1 MSYIINK
8 TDGSVLTEVVDGT
21 IDQTTTDITLI
32 GKNSTSY
39 GELFNENFVKI
50 LENFSNSTQPNNPLQ
65 GQLWY
70 DTTEGRLKVYDGSG
84 FKVSGGTIV
93 SPTAPSSIGAGDIWI
108 DSFTQRLYFNDG
120 SANLLAGPAYTAQQG
135 ISGWSVVDVVDTN
148 NINHTTL
155 FLYCGQVL
163 LGIFSNSVN
172 DFTPLDDIPGYG
184 TIINTVE
191 TLNEETG
198 QTVIT
203 NVDSGISLPI
213 KVGFNVANIPGFKF
227 NAPASQAD
235 TLVAE
240 DGTFKDAQ
248 SFLQVDPADGYT
260 ISNGTIR
267 VLNSSPLILGTN
279 QNTEFKYDNNVFQIN
294 SNVPNQNF
302 SLQSLSTSL
311 KSSIFVNA
319 QSEYVGIY
327 TSAPTPT
334 LDVNG
339 NTRIRGNLTVEGAT
353 TTINTTNI
361 QIEDLLIEI
370 GKVDTPTDIT
380 ANGGG
385 ISLAGAT
392 TKTFAWG
399 STETAWNSSENI
411 NLVSGK
417 TYKINN
423 FAVLSQTE
431 LGNTV
436 TSAPGLNSIGT
447 LNQLQ
452 VDNLNINSDTIS
464 FINNAVAD
472 GSVVL
477 TPKGAGTVS
486 VSSKR
491 ISNLA
496 TPTDNTDA
504 TNKLYVDTKV
514 RSAPLGFSVNIG
526 GLTEAQLAGTIL
538 SKIFLP
544 EDYENDTILRVYCL
558 DNGVS
563 KEYKKNGP
571 TWIYQADI
579 V

>member
-21 IDQTTTDITLI
+21 IDQTTTDITLV

-135 ISGWSVVDVVDTN
+135 ISGWNVVDIIDTN

-155 FLYCGQVL
+155 FLYCGQIL
-163 LGIFSNSVN
+163 LGIFSNSTSE
-172 DFTPLDDIPGYG
+172 FTPLDDIPGYG
-184 TIINTVE
+184 TVIDTSGPTPVD
-191 TLNEETG
+191 TG
-198 QTVIT
+198 V
-203 NVDSGISLPI
+203 SLPI
-213 KVGFNVANIPGFKF
+213 KIGFNVANIPGFKF

-235 TLVAE
+235 ALIAE
-240 DGTFKDAQ
+240 DGTLKDAQ

-267 VLNSSPLILGTN
+267 VLNSSALILGTN

-311 KSSIFVNA
+311 KSSIYVNA

-327 TSAPTPT
+327 TSLPTST

-339 NTRIRGNLTVEGAT
+339 DARIRGNLTVEGAT
-353 TTINTTNI
+353 TTINTTNV
-361 QIEDLLIEI
+361 QIEDLLIEL

-392 TKTFAWG
+392 SKTFAWG

-452 VDNLNINSDTIS
+452 VDNINLNGDTIS
-464 FINNAVAD
+464 FINNTIAD
-472 GSVVL
+472 GDVVL

-491 ISNLA
+491 ISDVA
-496 TPTDNTDA
+496 TPSSNTDA
-504 TNKLYVDTKV
+504 TNKLYVDTTV

-526 GLTEAQLAGTIL
+526 ALTEAQLAGQIL
-538 SKIFLP
+538 VKIFMP
-544 EDYENDTILRVYCL
+544 EDYVNDTILRVYCL
-558 DNGVS
+558 DTGVS

-571 TWIYQADI
+571 SWIYQADI

>member
-21 IDQTTTDITLI
+21 IDQTTTDITLV

-39 GELFNENFVKI
+39 GELFNENFVKV

-135 ISGWSVVDVVDTN
+135 ISGWNVVDVIDTN

-163 LGIFSNSVN
+163 LGIFSNSTV

-184 TIINTVE
+184 TVIDTSGPTPID
-191 TLNEETG
+191 TG
-198 QTVIT
+198 VSRPLKI
-203 NVDSGISLPI
+203 
-213 KVGFNVANIPGFKF
+213 GFNVANVPGFKF

-240 DGTFKDAQ
+240 DGTLKDAQ
-248 SFLQVDPADGYT
+248 SFLQVDPADGY
-260 ISNGTIR
+260 IVSNGTIR
-267 VLNSSPLILGTN
+267 VLNSSALILGTN

-311 KSSIFVNA
+311 KSSIYVNA
-319 QSEYVGIY
+319 QNEYVGIY
-327 TSAPTPT
+327 TSTPTAT

-353 TTINTTNI
+353 TTINTTNV

-370 GKVDTPTDIT
+370 GKVDTPTDTT

-392 TKTFAWG
+392 SKTFAWG
-399 STETAWNSSENI
+399 SAEAAWNSSENI

-417 TYKINN
+417 TYKISN
-423 FAVLSQTE
+423 FSVLSQTQ

-452 VDNLNINSDTIS
+452 VDDININGETIS
-464 FINNAVAD
+464 FINNTIAD
-472 GSVVL
+472 GNIVL
-477 TPKGAGTVS
+477 VPKGAGTVN

-491 ISNLA
+491 ISNVA
-496 TPTDNTDA
+496 TPSTDTDA

-526 GLTEAQLAGTIL
+526 ALTEAQLAGTIL
-538 SKIFLP
+538 SKIFMP
-544 EDYENDTILRVYCL
+544 EDYEDDTILRVYCL

>member
-21 IDQTTTDITLI
+21 IDQTTTDITLV

-39 GELFNENFVKI
+39 GELFNENFVKV

-135 ISGWSVVDVVDTN
+135 ISGWNVVDVIDTN

-163 LGIFSNSVN
+163 LGIFSNSTV

-184 TIINTVE
+184 TVIDTSGPTPID
-191 TLNEETG
+191 TG
-198 QTVIT
+198 VSRPLKI
-203 NVDSGISLPI
+203 
-213 KVGFNVANIPGFKF
+213 GFNVANVPGFKF

-240 DGTFKDAQ
+240 DGTLKDAQ
-248 SFLQVDPADGYT
+248 SFLQVDPADGY
-260 ISNGTIR
+260 IVSNGTIR
-267 VLNSSPLILGTN
+267 VLNSSALILGTN

-311 KSSIFVNA
+311 KSSIYVNA
-319 QSEYVGIY
+319 QNEYVGIY
-327 TSAPTPT
+327 TSTPTAT

-353 TTINTTNI
+353 TTINTTNV

-370 GKVDTPTDIT
+370 GKVDTPTDTT

-392 TKTFAWG
+392 SKTFAWG
-399 STETAWNSSENI
+399 SAEAAWNSSENI

-417 TYKINN
+417 TYKISN
-423 FAVLSQTE
+423 FSVLSQTQ

-452 VDNLNINSDTIS
+452 VDNININGETIS
-464 FINNAVAD
+464 FINNTIAD
-472 GSVVL
+472 GNIVL
-477 TPKGAGTVS
+477 VPKGAGTVN

-491 ISNLA
+491 ISNVA
-496 TPTDNTDA
+496 TPSTDTDA

-526 GLTEAQLAGTIL
+526 ALTEAQLAGTIL
-538 SKIFLP
+538 SKIFMP
-544 EDYENDTILRVYCL
+544 EDYEDDTILRVYCL

>member
-21 IDQTTTDITLI
+21 IDQTTTDITLV

-39 GELFNENFVKI
+39 GELFNENFVKV

-135 ISGWSVVDVVDTN
+135 ISGWNVVDVIDTN

-163 LGIFSNSVN
+163 LGIFSNSTV

-184 TIINTVE
+184 TVIDTSGPTPID
-191 TLNEETG
+191 TG
-198 QTVIT
+198 VSRPLKI
-203 NVDSGISLPI
+203 
-213 KVGFNVANIPGFKF
+213 GFNVANVPGFKF

-240 DGTFKDAQ
+240 DGTLKDAQ
-248 SFLQVDPADGYT
+248 SFLQVDPADGY
-260 ISNGTIR
+260 IVSNGTIR
-267 VLNSSPLILGTN
+267 VLNSSALILGTN

-311 KSSIFVNA
+311 KSSIYVNA
-319 QSEYVGIY
+319 QNEYVGIY
-327 TSAPTPT
+327 TSTPTAT

-353 TTINTTNI
+353 TTINTTNV

-370 GKVDTPTDIT
+370 GKVDTPTDTT

-392 TKTFAWG
+392 SKTFAWG
-399 STETAWNSSENI
+399 SSEAAWNSSENI

-417 TYKINN
+417 TYKISN
-423 FAVLSQTE
+423 FSVLSQTQ

-452 VDNLNINSDTIS
+452 VDDININGETVS
-464 FINNAVAD
+464 FINNTIAD
-472 GSVVL
+472 GNIVL
-477 TPKGAGTVS
+477 VPKGAGTVN

-491 ISNLA
+491 ISNVA
-496 TPTDNTDA
+496 TPSTDTDA

-526 GLTEAQLAGTIL
+526 ALTEAQLAGTIL
-538 SKIFLP
+538 SKIFMP
-544 EDYENDTILRVYCL
+544 EDYEDDTILRVYCL

>member
-21 IDQTTTDITLI
+21 IDQTTTDITLV

-135 ISGWSVVDVVDTN
+135 ISGWNVVDIIDTN

-155 FLYCGQVL
+155 FLYCGQIL
-163 LGIFSNSVN
+163 LGIFSNSTSE
-172 DFTPLDDIPGYG
+172 FTPLDDIPGYG
-184 TIINTVE
+184 TVIDTSGLTPVD
-191 TLNEETG
+191 TG
-198 QTVIT
+198 V
-203 NVDSGISLPI
+203 SLPI
-213 KVGFNVANIPGFKF
+213 KIGFNVANIPGFKF

-235 TLVAE
+235 ALIAE
-240 DGTFKDAQ
+240 DGTLKDAQ

-267 VLNSSPLILGTN
+267 VLNSSALILGTN

-311 KSSIFVNA
+311 KSSIYVNA

-327 TSAPTPT
+327 TSLPTST

-339 NTRIRGNLTVEGAT
+339 DARIRGNLTVEGAT
-353 TTINTTNI
+353 TTINTTNV
-361 QIEDLLIEI
+361 QIEDLLIEL

-392 TKTFAWG
+392 SKTFAWG

-452 VDNLNINSDTIS
+452 VDNINLNGDTIS
-464 FINNAVAD
+464 FINNTIAD
-472 GSVVL
+472 GNVVL

-491 ISNLA
+491 ISDVA
-496 TPTDNTDA
+496 TPSSNTDA
-504 TNKLYVDTKV
+504 TNKLYVDTTV

-526 GLTEAQLAGTIL
+526 ALTEAQLAGQIL
-538 SKIFLP
+538 VKIFMP
-544 EDYENDTILRVYCL
+544 EDYVDDTILRVYCL
-558 DNGVS
+558 DTGVS

-571 TWIYQADI
+571 SWIYQADI